1 MIHSLIS
8 PRARL
13 GLGTILLALLG
24 FAASVYA
31 EDRPLPGQLLIDP
44 DHRAW
49 LIRHPVKDEDKPQHI
64 FLCGPGDPE
73 DFLYRGHR
81 RADGT
86 RDGDQEQIIRKL
98 IQHGG
103 NCLYLQVVRS
113 HGGDGQ
119 RDHNPFVDSDP
130 AKDLD
135 RDILDQWDGWFRL
148 MDQHGIVIYLFL
160 FDDSARIWG
169 RKADKQLPP
178 EERAFLTAI
187 VDRFEKHANL
197 IWVAAEECE
206 EAFSMERVRAM
217 AEVIAEADDHGHLIG
232 THHQSG
238 TTFKAWESG
247 GALSHFSMQ
256 YNKPGDAAH
265 SGAVE
270 AFRKARGKYQVIY
283 AENTAREGDVKQ
295 AWASAMGGLMPMLL
309 GLDVANTPPKTLN
322 QCRYLSQFF
331 EATDFYRMEPQDV
344 LAQHGTKWLVG
355 DGDRSY
361 IAYAE
366 AGNEPLGIKNLPA
379 GQYELIWLDCENGR
393 KVQVTATVKQA
404 NRTFARPA
412 GIGGWCAVWVRR
424 ADRDKDARK
433 PDSQPSESTS
443 RTVFPDHSWETRLP
457 SEVGLDAKALDEF
470 AKAVAGDGVIIKDGS
485 LVKSWGN
492 ADRRGDWA
500 SAAKPV
506 LSTLMFF
513 AIEEG
518 KLKSVDDLVRPWV
531 QKRWPGKDLIAKDR
545 GMTFRHLADMTSGY
559 ARAEKPGTHW
569 AYNDYAISLYRH
581 VLEEVLGESLVKAA
595 RQRFEPLQFED
606 GDLFGSRDGGGVNA
620 SPRDF
625 ARVGWLWLNQGN
637 WAGKQLLPKSY
648 FEKHLRPDVPNDLP
662 RTKAKGEDYLGV
674 GTYGG
679 GSDQNFP
686 VPGVY
691 GFNWWFNERL
701 TTDGPRFAPHLP
713 TDAFWALGHE
723 GREVLLVL
731 PSLRI
736 VVAARGNWGGAT
748 LPKAK
753 RLMQALQSKSTS
765 R

>member
-1 MIHSLIS
+1 MINALIS

-13 GLGTILLALLG
+13 GLGMVLLALASL
-24 FAASVYA
+24 AATVHA
-31 EDRPLPGQLLIDP
+31 GDRPLPGQVLIDP
-44 DHRAW
+44 DHPAW
-49 LIRHPVKDEDKPQHI
+49 LIRPPVKNDDKPQHI

-73 DFLYRGHR
+73 DFLYRGQR
-81 RADGT
+81 RPDGT
-86 RDGDQEQIIRKL
+86 RDGGQEQIIRKL
-98 IQHGG
+98 IEHGG

-130 AKDLD
+130 AKGLD

-160 FDDSARIWG
+160 YDDSARIWG

-187 VDRFEKHANL
+187 VNRFEKHANL
-197 IWVAAEECE
+197 IWVVAEECE

-217 AEVIAEADDHGHLIG
+217 AEVISAADDYDHLIG

-238 TTFKAWESG
+238 TTFKAWQPG
-247 GALSHFSMQ
+247 GALTHFSMQ

-265 SGAVE
+265 AGAVE

-331 EATDFYRMEPQDV
+331 EATDFYRMEPRDE
-344 LAQHGTKWLVG
+344 LAHHGTKWLLA
-355 DGDRSY
+355 DGNQSY

-366 AGNEPLGIKNLPA
+366 AGNKPLGIKNLPA
-379 GQYELIWLDCENGR
+379 GRYELTWLDCENGQS
-393 KVQVTATVKQA
+393 VQETVTVQEA
-404 NRTFARPA
+404 NQSFARPERL
-412 GIGGWCAVWVRR
+412 GGWCAVWVRR
-424 ADRDKDARK
+424 LDRDKDTK
-433 PDSQPSESTS
+433 NPQTEKSESAST
-443 RTVFPDHSWETRLP
+443 TLFPGRSWETREP
-457 SEVGLDAKALDEF
+457 SKVGLDAKALEEF
-470 AKAVAGDGVIIKDGS
+470 AKAVGGDGVIVKDGY
-485 LVKSWGN
+485 LVKSWGK
-492 ADRRGDWA
+492 ADRPGDWA

-506 LSTLMFF
+506 LSTLLFF
-513 AIEEG
+513 AVEED
-518 KLKSVDDLVRPWV
+518 KLKSVDHPVRPWV
-531 QKRWPGKDLIAKDR
+531 QRRWPGKDLIPKDR

-595 RQRFEPLQFED
+595 RLRFKPLQFED
-606 GDLFGSRDGGGVNA
+606 GDLFGSRGGGGVNA

-625 ARVGWLWLNQGN
+625 ARIGWLWLNHGH
-637 WAGKQLLPKSY
+637 WAGKQLLPAGY
-648 FEKHLRPDVPNDLP
+648 FEKHLRFDVPTDLP
-662 RTKAKGEDYLGV
+662 RTKGQGEDYLGV

-691 GFNWWFNERL
+691 GFNWWFNAQT

-713 TDAFWALGHE
+713 TDAFWARGHE

-731 PSLRI
+731 PSHKI
-736 VVAARGNWGGAT
+736 VVAARGNWGGAS

-753 RLMQALQSKSTS
+753 LLPLR
-765 R
+765 